1 MLGGKRE
8 HNMSER
14 IIAFVENWVTENVH
28 AEGYPAEG
36 DLTQAK
42 TFAAQCRAEALTSG
56 IPAAEIDDEF
66 DDIEAFMSVQIHDA
80 NDREV
85 HRQVDK
91 DQS

>member
-28 AEGYPAEG
+28 AEGYPPEG

-42 TFAAQCRAEALTSG
+42 TFAAQCRAEALASG

-66 DDIEAFMSVQIHDA
+66 DDMEAFMSVQIHDA

-85 HRQVDK
+85 HRQVDN
-91 DQS
+91 DQN